1 MFTILLYYLIKVMV
15 NLFTDFDIYENAAPQ
30 IPNRHKTNTYYDTSV
45 LLELFI
51 QNFQNLK

>member
-15 NLFTDFDIYENAAPQ
+15 NLFTNFDIYENAAPQ

-51 QNFQNLK
+51 QNFQYLK